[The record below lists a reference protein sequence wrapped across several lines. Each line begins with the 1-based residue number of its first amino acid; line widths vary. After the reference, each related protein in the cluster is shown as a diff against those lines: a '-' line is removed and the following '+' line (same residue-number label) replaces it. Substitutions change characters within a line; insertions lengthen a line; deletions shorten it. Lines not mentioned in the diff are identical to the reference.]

1 VRRIVANLDFEEE
14 LRATFGGS
22 DGSGGPA
29 GAPSG
34 QPYRP
39 LSGPARRAAA
49 AAGARLAVFA
59 RSTVGPGDRLWLPG
73 PLPEGAPAPDGVE
86 LEHGPLDDLPP
97 AEETLA
103 WGESPR
109 VAALRRRG
117 GRAAGGART
126 SGSTGPADL
135 SLPLHESLWTF
146 PTPEPGVVARVT
158 HRRFAFELARER
170 GWTPPG
176 AGFATDPAE
185 VETLARAVSAVSGGP
200 WVAKAPWSAA
210 GRERLFGSA
219 PESAR
224 EPDTV
229 RRLEA
234 LLERHGSALVEPW
247 VERTAD
253 FGCAGRLA
261 PSGARLDTVH
271 GLEVDRRGAF
281 RATVP
286 LPSDFLPLAAAERAL
301 LEEAF
306 HAAAEAL
313 AAAGYVRPF
322 GVDAFR
328 WRARVRNGRLRSRP
342 AAQTRLLPAH
352 LFHFA
357 RGKGGGPPAARD
369 RPDRQ

>member
-1 VRRIVANLDFEEE
+1 MRRIVANLDFEEE

-22 DGSGGPA
+22 DGFGGPA
-29 GAPSG
+29 GAPSAS
-34 QPYRP
+34 PYRP

-59 RSTVGPGDRLWLPG
+59 RSTAGPGDRLWLPG

-109 VAALRRRG
+109 VAALRRRW

-126 SGSTGPADL
+126 SGASGPSGSSGPADL

-158 HRRFAFELARER
+158 CRRFAFELARER
-170 GWTPPG
+170 GWVPPG

-224 EPDTV
+224 EPDTL

-253 FGCAGRLA
+253 FGLAGRLA

-286 LPSDFLPLAAAERAL
+286 LPSDFVPLAAAERAV

-313 AAAGYVRPF
+313 AAAGYVGPF
-322 GVDAFR
+322 GIDAFR
-328 WRARVRNGRLRSRP
+328 WRRPDGDRRERLRP
-342 AAQTRLLPAH
+342 LVEINPRLTFGLV
-352 LFHFA
+352 A
-357 RGKGGGPPAARD
+357 RAEAERHGT
-369 RPDRQ
+369 